1 MLKLIMIDT
10 ITPNE
15 VSANLQ
21 NANTYGSDPLLR
33 IITDSRT
40 KQATAAASFLLN
52 LLLTYNVA
60 ITAIVIHI

>member
-15 VSANLQ
+15 VSTNLQ

-40 KQATAAASFLLN
+40 KQATAAASF
-52 LLLTYNVA
+52 Y
-60 ITAIVIHI
+60 